1 MVTAPVKTRKI
12 AIVTGASAGLGAEF
26 ALQIE
31 KTFFLDEIWMI
42 ARRPAPMRELAEKFL
57 KSRAVVLTYD
67 LTSKSDLVAL
77 EKRLAEE
84 KPEVEFLVNNA
95 GLGKFGPFDQ
105 LGLDEQIK
113 MIELNVTA
121 LTYLTRVCIP
131 YMKPG
136 SSIIQVA
143 SSAAFSPSPF
153 FAVYAATKSF
163 VVSLSDALGH
173 ELKDQGIKVLAVCPG
188 PVETE
193 FFGVAQKNEF
203 MKDKVGVAESAN
215 HSLYVS
221 AHDVVAKALRDL
233 GKGRRHSVYGFTMQ
247 LLSRL
252 AAFVPLSA
260 RLSLLARKNQFN
272 K

>member
-1 MVTAPVKTRKI
+1 MASAPAKTRKI

-31 KTFFLDEIWMI
+31 KGFYLDDIWMI
-42 ARRPAPMRELAEKFL
+42 ARRSPPMRELAEKFL

-95 GLGKFGPFDQ
+95 GYGKYGPFDK

-113 MIELNVTA
+113 MIELNITA
-121 LTYLTRVCIP
+121 LTYLTHVCIP

-136 SSIIQVA
+136 SGILQVA

-163 VVSLSDALGH
+163 VVSFSDSLGH
-173 ELKDQGIKVLAVCPG
+173 ELKSQGIKVLAVCPG

-193 FFGVAQKNEF
+193 FFSVAQKNEF
-203 MKDKVGVAESAN
+203 MKDKVGHAEPAN
-215 HSLYVS
+215 RALYAS
-221 AHDVVAKALRDL
+221 AHDVVAKALQDL
-233 GKGRRHSVYGFTMQ
+233 GKGRRHSVFGLAMQ
-247 LLSRL
+247 LFSTFAGLIPLGIKLRAL
-252 AAFVPLSA
+252 AS
-260 RLSLLARKNQFN
+260 KNQHN
-272 K
+272 

>member
-1 MVTAPVKTRKI
+1 MASAPAKTRKI

-31 KTFFLDEIWMI
+31 KGFYLDEIWMI
-42 ARRPAPMRELAEKFL
+42 ARRSPPMRELAEKFL

-84 KPEVEFLVNNA
+84 KPDVDFLVNNA
-95 GLGKFGPFDQ
+95 GYGKYGPFDK

-113 MIELNVTA
+113 MIELNITA
-121 LTYLTRVCIP
+121 LTYLTHVCIP

-136 SSIIQVA
+136 SSILQVA

-163 VVSLSDALGH
+163 VVSFSDALGH
-173 ELKDQGIKVLAVCPG
+173 ELKSQGIKVLAVCPG

-193 FFGVAQKNEF
+193 FFSVAQKNEF
-203 MKDKVGVAESAN
+203 MKDKVGHAEPAN
-215 HSLYVS
+215 RALYAS
-221 AHDVVAKALRDL
+221 AHDVVAKALQDL
-233 GKGRRHSVYGFTMQ
+233 GKGRRHSVFGLAMQ
-247 LLSRL
+247 LFSLF
-252 AAFVPLSA
+252 AGIVPVGIKLRA
-260 RLSLLARKNQFN
+260 LARKNQHN
-272 K
+272 